1 MSKETA
7 EAERILTEYG
17 RLMFDSHARY
27 FSSDV
32 DVIQAKA
39 YAPVRARSTKHIGKR
54 ALILCAAMI
63 LVMSLTVVVCS
74 ALGLQIFNYKF
85 DIKDGFIVITNL
97 VVITNLDEENGTCY
111 YRPEY
116 IADHYSY
123 SDTVNLND
131 SIVFYTY
138 TNDDNGLE
146 YTIEESISKDG
157 IVYADNEGYDISK
170 EIYGEYELIVFRD
183 RTSPLIVVY
192 MEKNGTYIAITGQLS
207 MEEIHLIIDSLV
219 VDDSI

>member
-32 DVIQAKA
+32 DIIQAKA
-39 YAPVRARSTKHIGKR
+39 YAPIRARSTKHIGKR
-54 ALILCAAMI
+54 ALILCATMI

-97 VVITNLDEENGTCY
+97 DEENGTCY

-131 SIVFYTY
+131 SFVIYTY
-138 TNDDNGLE
+138 TNDDNGRE
-146 YTIEESISKDG
+146 YTINENISKDG

-183 RTSPLIVVY
+183 QTSPLIVVY

>member
-1 MSKETA
+1 MSKETS

-32 DVIQAKA
+32 DIIQAKA
-39 YAPVRARSTKHIGKR
+39 YAPIRARSTKHIGKR
-54 ALILCAAMI
+54 ALILCATMI

-85 DIKDGFIVITNL
+85 DIKDGFI
-97 VVITNLDEENGTCY
+97 VITNLDEENGTCY

-183 RTSPLIVVY
+183 QTSPLIVVY

>member
-39 YAPVRARSTKHIGKR
+39 YAPIRARSTKHIGKR
-54 ALILCAAMI
+54 ALILCATMI

-85 DIKDGFIVITNL
+85 DIKDGFI
-97 VVITNLDEENGTCY
+97 VITNLDEENGTCY

-183 RTSPLIVVY
+183 QTSPLIVVY

>member
-1 MSKETA
+1 MTKEKA
-7 EAERILTEYG
+7 EAERILSEYG
-17 RLMFDSHARY
+17 RRMFDSHARY
-27 FSSDV
+27 FSSADE
-32 DVIQAKA
+32 ISQAET
-39 YAPVRARSTKHIGKR
+39 YVPVRSRSTRRIAKR
-54 ALILCAAMI
+54 ALILCATMI
-63 LVMSLTVVVCS
+63 LIMSLAVVAAS

-85 DIKDGFIVITNL
+85 DIKDGFIVITS
-97 VVITNLDEENGTCY
+97 LDEENGSHF

-157 IVYADNEGYDISK
+157 IVYADNEGFDISK

-183 RTSPLIVVY
+183 QTSPLIVVY

-207 MEEIHLIIDSLV
+207 MEEIHSIIDSLV
-219 VDDSI
+219 ADDSI

>member
-97 VVITNLDEENGTCY
+97 DEENGTCY

-131 SIVFYTY
+131 SILFYTY

-183 RTSPLIVVY
+183 QTSPLIVVY

>member
-32 DVIQAKA
+32 DIIQAKA
-39 YAPVRARSTKHIGKR
+39 YAPIRARSTKHIGKR

-85 DIKDGFIVITNL
+85 DIKDGFI
-97 VVITNLDEENGTCY
+97 VITNLDEENGTCY

-183 RTSPLIVVY
+183 QTSPLIVVY

>member
-1 MSKETA
+1 
-7 EAERILTEYG
+7 
-17 RLMFDSHARY
+17 
-27 FSSDV
+27 
-32 DVIQAKA
+32 
-39 YAPVRARSTKHIGKR
+39 
-54 ALILCAAMI
+54 MI

-97 VVITNLDEENGTCY
+97 DDENGTCF

-131 SIVFYTY
+131 SFVIYTY
-138 TNDDNGLE
+138 TNDDNGRE
-146 YTIEESISKDG
+146 YTINENISKDG
-157 IVYADNEGYDISK
+157 IVYADNEGFDISK

-183 RTSPLIVVY
+183 QTSPLIVVY

>member
-54 ALILCAAMI
+54 ALILSAAMI

-85 DIKDGFIVITNL
+85 DIKDGFI
-97 VVITNLDEENGTCY
+97 VITNLDEENGTCY

-170 EIYGEYELIVFRD
+170 EIYGEYELIVFREQ
-183 RTSPLIVVY
+183 TSPLIVVY
-192 MEKNGTYIAITGQLS
+192 MEKNGTYIAITGQIS

>member
-97 VVITNLDEENGTCY
+97 DEENGTCY

-157 IVYADNEGYDISK
+157 IVYADSEGYDISK
-170 EIYGEYELIVFRD
+170 EIYGEYELIVFREQ
-183 RTSPLIVVY
+183 TSPLIVVY
-192 MEKNGTYIAITGQLS
+192 MEKNGTYIAITGQIS

>member
-7 EAERILTEYG
+7 EAERILAEYG

-32 DVIQAKA
+32 DVIQAQA

-85 DIKDGFIVITNL
+85 DIKDGFIVITS
-97 VVITNLDEENGTCY
+97 LDEENGTCY

-183 RTSPLIVVY
+183 QASPLIVVY

-207 MEEIHLIIDSLV
+207 LEEIHSIIDSLV
-219 VDDSI
+219 VDESI

>member
-97 VVITNLDEENGTCY
+97 DEENGTCY

-170 EIYGEYELIVFRD
+170 EIYSEYELIVFRD
-183 RTSPLIVVY
+183 QTSPLIVIY

>member
-1 MSKETA
+1 MSKETS

-32 DVIQAKA
+32 DIIQAKA
-39 YAPVRARSTKHIGKR
+39 YAPIRARSTKHIGKR
-54 ALILCAAMI
+54 ALILCATMI

-85 DIKDGFIVITNL
+85 DIKDGFI
-97 VVITNLDEENGTCY
+97 VITNLDEENGTCY

-138 TNDDNGLE
+138 TNDDGGRE
-146 YTIEESISKDG
+146 YTIEESISKDS
-157 IVYADNEGYDISK
+157 IVYADNEGFDISK
-170 EIYGEYELIVFRD
+170 ESYGEYELIVFRD
-183 RTSPLIVVY
+183 QTSPLIVVY

-207 MEEIHLIIDSLV
+207 MEQIHSIIDSLV
-219 VDDSI
+219 VDESI

>member
-1 MSKETA
+1 MSKETS

-32 DVIQAKA
+32 DIIQAKA
-39 YAPVRARSTKHIGKR
+39 YAPIRARSTKHIGKR
-54 ALILCAAMI
+54 ALILCATMI

-85 DIKDGFIVITNL
+85 DIKDGFIVITS
-97 VVITNLDEENGTCY
+97 LDEENGTCF

-116 IADHYSY
+116 IAAHYSY

-138 TNDDNGLE
+138 TNDDGGRE
-146 YTIEESISKDG
+146 YTIEESISKDS
-157 IVYADNEGYDISK
+157 IVYADNEGFDISK
-170 EIYGEYELIVFRD
+170 ESYGEYELIVFRD
-183 RTSPLIVVY
+183 QTSPLIVVY

-207 MEEIHLIIDSLV
+207 MEQIHSIIDSLV
-219 VDDSI
+219 VDESI

>member
-7 EAERILTEYG
+7 EAERILAEYG

-85 DIKDGFIVITNL
+85 DIKDGFI
-97 VVITNLDEENGTCY
+97 VITNLDEENGTCY

>member
-97 VVITNLDEENGTCY
+97 DEENGTCY

-183 RTSPLIVVY
+183 QTSPLIVVY

-207 MEEIHLIIDSLV
+207 MEESHLIIDSLV

>member
-97 VVITNLDEENGTCY
+97 DEENGTCY

-138 TNDDNGLE
+138 TNDDGGRE
-146 YTIEESISKDG
+146 YTIEESISKDS
-157 IVYADNEGYDISK
+157 IVYADNEGFDISK
-170 EIYGEYELIVFRD
+170 EIYGEYELIVFREQ
-183 RTSPLIVVY
+183 TSPLIVVY

>member
-54 ALILCAAMI
+54 ALILSAAMI

-85 DIKDGFIVITNL
+85 DIKDGFI
-97 VVITNLDEENGTCY
+97 VITNLDEENGTCY

-183 RTSPLIVVY
+183 QTSPLIVVY

>member
-32 DVIQAKA
+32 DVIQAKS
-39 YAPVRARSTKHIGKR
+39 YAPVRVRSTKHIGKR

-63 LVMSLTVVVCS
+63 LVMSLTVIVCS

-97 VVITNLDEENGTCY
+97 DEENGTCF

-138 TNDDNGLE
+138 TNDDGGRE
-146 YTIEESISKDG
+146 YTIEESISKDS
-157 IVYADNEGYDISK
+157 IVYADNEGFDISK
-170 EIYGEYELIVFRD
+170 ESYGEYELIVFRD
-183 RTSPLIVVY
+183 QTSPLIVVY

-207 MEEIHLIIDSLV
+207 MEQIHSIIDSLV
-219 VDDSI
+219 VDESI

>member
-97 VVITNLDEENGTCY
+97 DEENGTCY

-157 IVYADNEGYDISK
+157 IVYADNDGFDINK
-170 EIYGEYELIVFRD
+170 ETYGEYELIVFRD
-183 RTSPLIVVY
+183 QTSPLIVVY

>member
-54 ALILCAAMI
+54 ALILCATMI

-85 DIKDGFIVITNL
+85 DIKDGFI
-97 VVITNLDEENGTCY
+97 VITNLDEENGTCY

>member
-32 DVIQAKA
+32 DVIQAKS
-39 YAPVRARSTKHIGKR
+39 YAPVRVRSTKHIEKR
-54 ALILCAAMI
+54 ALILCATMI
-63 LVMSLTVVVCS
+63 LVMSLAVVVCS

-85 DIKDGFIVITNL
+85 DIKDGFIVITS
-97 VVITNLDEENGTCY
+97 LDEENGTCF

-131 SIVFYTY
+131 SFVFYTY
-138 TNDDNGLE
+138 TNDDNSLE

-170 EIYGEYELIVFRD
+170 EIYGEYELIVFREQ
-183 RTSPLIVVY
+183 TSPLIVVY
-192 MEKNGTYIAITGQLS
+192 MEKNGTYIAITGQIS

>member
-97 VVITNLDEENGTCY
+97 DEENGTCY

-183 RTSPLIVVY
+183 QTSPLIVVY

-207 MEEIHLIIDSLV
+207 MEEIHLIIASLV

>member
-32 DVIQAKA
+32 DVIQTKA

-85 DIKDGFIVITNL
+85 DIKDGFI
-97 VVITNLDEENGTCY
+97 VITNLDEENGTCY

-183 RTSPLIVVY
+183 QTSPLIVVY

>member
-54 ALILCAAMI
+54 ALILCATMI

-85 DIKDGFIVITNL
+85 DIKDGFI
-97 VVITNLDEENGTCY
+97 VITNLDEENGTCY

-183 RTSPLIVVY
+183 QTSPLIVVY

>member
-1 MSKETA
+1 MSKGTA
-7 EAERILTEYG
+7 EAERILSEYG
-17 RLMFDSHARY
+17 RRMFDSHARY
-27 FSSDV
+27 FNSDDRV
-32 DVIQAKA
+32 MQAET
-39 YAPVRARSTKHIGKR
+39 YVPVRTRSTKRIAR
-54 ALILCAAMI
+54 RTLILCAAMI
-63 LVMSLTVVVCS
+63 LIMSLTVIVCS

-85 DIKDGFIVITNL
+85 DIKDGFIVITS
-97 VVITNLDEENGTCY
+97 LDEENGTCF

-116 IADHYSY
+116 IAAYYSY

-146 YTIEESISKDG
+146 YTIEESISKDS
-157 IVYADNEGYDISK
+157 IVYADNEGFDINK
-170 EIYGEYELIVFRD
+170 ETYGEYQLIVFRD
-183 RTSPLIVVY
+183 QTSPLIVVY
-192 MEKNGTYIAITGQLS
+192 MEKNGTYIAITGQIS

>member
-97 VVITNLDEENGTCY
+97 DDENGTCF

-131 SIVFYTY
+131 SFVIYTY
-138 TNDDNGLE
+138 TNDDNGRE
-146 YTIEESISKDG
+146 YTINENISKDG
-157 IVYADNEGYDISK
+157 IVYADNEGFDISK

-183 RTSPLIVVY
+183 QTSPLIVVY

-207 MEEIHLIIDSLV
+207 MEEIHSIIDSLV

>member
-97 VVITNLDEENGTCY
+97 DEENGTCY

-157 IVYADNEGYDISK
+157 IVYADNEGYAISK

-183 RTSPLIVVY
+183 QTSPLIVVY

>member
-97 VVITNLDEENGTCY
+97 DEENGTCY

-183 RTSPLIVVY
+183 QTSPLIVVY
-192 MEKNGTYIAITGQLS
+192 MEKNGTYIAITGQIS

>member
-1 MSKETA
+1 MTKEKA
-7 EAERILTEYG
+7 EAERILSEYG
-17 RLMFDSHARY
+17 RRMFDSHARY
-27 FSSDV
+27 FSSADE
-32 DVIQAKA
+32 ISQAET
-39 YAPVRARSTKHIGKR
+39 YVPVRSRSTRRIAKR
-54 ALILCAAMI
+54 ALILCATMI
-63 LVMSLTVVVCS
+63 LIMSLAVVAAS

-85 DIKDGFIVITNL
+85 DIKDGFIVITS
-97 VVITNLDEENGTCY
+97 LDEENGTCF

-116 IADHYSY
+116 VADHYSY

-183 RTSPLIVVY
+183 QTSPLIIVY
-192 MEKNGTYIAITGQLS
+192 MEKNGTFIAITGQLS

>member
-1 MSKETA
+1 M
-7 EAERILTEYG
+7 L
-17 RLMFDSHARY
+17 DSHARY

-32 DVIQAKA
+32 DIIQENI
-39 YAPVRARSTKHIGKR
+39 YVPVHARPTKHIVKR
-54 ALILCAAMI
+54 AFILCATMI
-63 LVMSLTVVVCS
+63 LIMSLTVVVCS

-85 DIKDGFIVITNL
+85 DIKDGFIVITS
-97 VVITNLDEENGTCY
+97 LDEENGTCF

-138 TNDDNGLE
+138 TNDDGGRE

-157 IVYADNEGYDISK
+157 IVYADNEGYDSSK

-183 RTSPLIVVY
+183 QTSPLIVVY

>member
-97 VVITNLDEENGTCY
+97 DEENGTCY

-183 RTSPLIVVY
+183 QTSPLIVVY

>member
-97 VVITNLDEENGTCY
+97 DEENGTCY

-146 YTIEESISKDG
+146 YTIKESISKDG

-183 RTSPLIVVY
+183 QTSSLIVVY

>member
-97 VVITNLDEENGTCY
+97 DEENGTCY

-146 YTIEESISKDG
+146 YTIEESISKGG

-183 RTSPLIVVY
+183 QTSPLIVVY